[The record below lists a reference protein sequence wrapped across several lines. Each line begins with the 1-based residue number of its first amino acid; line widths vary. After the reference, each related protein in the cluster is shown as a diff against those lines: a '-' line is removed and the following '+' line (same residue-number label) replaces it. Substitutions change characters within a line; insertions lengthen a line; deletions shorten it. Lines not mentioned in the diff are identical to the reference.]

1 MTFTDHVAAIR
12 NIISKGAASKDLR
25 ISDRLIGHFL
35 NVSRASLIDKF
46 PSDINWQTICMELT
60 ATTMSSVCPDC
71 ELPEGCSTV
80 LKSVDSLPA
89 LIGKDAMK
97 ALTIRLIDGTILGK
111 KNLTNNKYGKHSLV
125 IKSNQKQ
132 GWFIYNQHLYV
143 LSDHN
148 IPLVY
153 VDGLFADPSQINEYT
168 PCANGAI
175 NPSTCSESSMVYPV
189 DVKAVSTIYD
199 FTLRMLSQAYRFG
212 EDSATDARDLAI
224 QVLRDSK
231 K

>member
-1 MTFTDHVAAIR
+1 MTYNDHVAAIR

-46 PSDINWQTICMELT
+46 PSDINWQTICMQMT
-60 ATTMSSVCPDC
+60 PTTMSSVCPDC
-71 ELPEGCSTV
+71 ELPEGCDTV
-80 LKSVDSLPA
+80 LKSVDALPA
-89 LIGKDAMK
+89 LIGQNAMK
-97 ALTIRLIDGTILGK
+97 CLTVRLINGTILGK
-111 KNLTNNKYGKHSLV
+111 KNLTNNKYGEHSLAM
-125 IKSNQKQ
+125 KSTQKQ

-143 LSDHN
+143 ISDHN

-153 VDGLFADPSQINEYT
+153 ADGLFANPSEINEYS
-168 PCANGAI
+168 PCTDT
-175 NPSTCSESSMVYPV
+175 NPVSTCSESSMVYPV
-189 DVKAVSTIYD
+189 DVKSITTLYD
-199 FTLRMLSQAYRFG
+199 LTLRMLSQAYRFG
-212 EDSATDARDLAI
+212 EDSATDARDLAV

>member
-46 PSDINWQTICMELT
+46 PSDINWQTICMPMT

-71 ELPEGCSTV
+71 ELPEGCDTV

-97 ALTIRLIDGTILGK
+97 CLTVRLIDGTILGK
-111 KNLTNNKYGKHSLV
+111 KSLTNNKYSKHSLV

-143 LSDHN
+143 ISDHN

-168 PCANGAI
+168 PCTEGT
-175 NPSTCSESSMVYPV
+175 PTSTCSDSSMVYPV

-212 EDSATDARDLAI
+212 EDSHADARDLAI